1 MIRRTF
7 LATATG
13 GAAALSTSC
22 TLARKGQ
29 TSAWTHPPPF
39 ELDEL
44 TLSDLSEGLRNGRW
58 TSAKLIEL
66 YTLRIQ
72 SLDRQGP
79 RLGAVIEMNPDAA
92 ADAAQLDS
100 ERRSGGLRGPLHGI
114 PILIKD
120 NIDTRGRMSTS
131 AGSLAL
137 ENWHAP
143 EDAFVAARLRAAG
156 AIFLGKTNLSEWA
169 NCRSTHSISGWSGRG
184 GQARCPYALDRS
196 PSGSSSGSGVAA
208 AANLCAAAIGT
219 ETDGSV
225 TSPSSING
233 LAGIKP
239 TIGLVSRTG
248 IIPISASQDTAG
260 PIARSV
266 RDVALLLS
274 AITGIDPQDAAT
286 ATSTGKSQP
295 DYTQFLD
302 ANGLRGARLGIA
314 RKFFANHAPLD
325 RFLSECV
332 ATLKK
337 AGAEIID
344 PADLPTH
351 GQYGAPENEVL
362 DFEFKDGI
370 NRYLA
375 RLPAGSP
382 ARSLKELIDFNQEN
396 RQREMPF
403 FEQELLLQSEV
414 RGPLTDPKYL
424 KARADCVRLSRK
436 EGIDALL
443 AQHKL
448 DAIVTL
454 TSGPA
459 WFIDLINGDNPSVDC
474 TTPAA
479 VAGYP
484 HVTVPAGLYRSLPV
498 GLSFFGTAWTE
509 PTLLKL
515 AYSWEQQTKARPKPT
530 FAPSVSS

>member
-1 MIRRTF
+1 
-7 LATATG
+7 
-13 GAAALSTSC
+13 
-22 TLARKGQ
+22 
-29 TSAWTHPPPF
+29 
-39 ELDEL
+39 
-44 TLSDLSEGLRNGRW
+44 
-58 TSAKLIEL
+58 
-66 YTLRIQ
+66 LRIK

-156 AIFLGKTNLSEWA
+156 AIFLGKTNVSEWA
-169 NCRSTHSISGWSGRG
+169 NWRSTHSISGWSGRG
-184 GQARCPYALDRS
+184 GQARCSYALDRS

-225 TSPSSING
+225 TSPSAING

-260 PIARSV
+260 PMARSV

-274 AITGIDPQDAAT
+274 AITGVDPQDAAT
-286 ATSTGKSQP
+286 ATSTGKAQP

-302 ANGLRGARLGIA
+302 ANGLRGARSASRASFSPTTRPSIA
-314 RKFFANHAPLD
+314 SSPSA
-325 RFLSECV
+325 

-337 AGAEIID
+337 AA
-344 PADLPTH
+344 PKSSTQPTCPRTVSTMLRKTRSCTSNSRTEST
-351 GQYGAPENEVL
+351 A
-362 DFEFKDGI
+362 I
-370 NRYLA
+370 SR
-375 RLPAGSP
+375 GSP
-382 ARSLKELIDFNQEN
+382 
-396 RQREMPF
+396 REVP
-403 FEQELLLQSEV
+403 
-414 RGPLTDPKYL
+414 RG
-424 KARADCVRLSRK
+424 
-436 EGIDALL
+436 
-443 AQHKL
+443 H
-448 DAIVTL
+448 
-454 TSGPA
+454 
-459 WFIDLINGDNPSVDC
+459 
-474 TTPAA
+474 
-479 VAGYP
+479 
-484 HVTVPAGLYRSLPV
+484 
-498 GLSFFGTAWTE
+498 
-509 PTLLKL
+509 
-515 AYSWEQQTKARPKPT
+515 
-530 FAPSVSS
+530 